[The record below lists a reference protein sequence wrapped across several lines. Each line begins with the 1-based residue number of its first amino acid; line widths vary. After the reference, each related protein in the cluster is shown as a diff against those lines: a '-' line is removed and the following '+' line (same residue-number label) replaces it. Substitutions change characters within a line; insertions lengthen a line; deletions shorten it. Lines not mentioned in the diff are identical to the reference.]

1 MFIFKCTQQGLQK
14 KLLRWIVADDQPFVA
29 IEKEEFCE
37 IIKYLWSDAN
47 IPIADTLQNDL
58 NSNFTKVKTQVQETL
73 QVSNLI

>member
-1 MFIFKCTQQGLQK
+1 LFIFKCTQQELQK

-47 IPIADTLQNDL
+47 IPIADTLQNNL

>member
-1 MFIFKCTQQGLQK
+1 MFIFKCTQQELRK
-14 KLLRWIVADDQPFVA
+14 KLLCWIVADDQPFVA

-47 IPIADTLQNDL
+47 IPIADTLRNDL

>member
-1 MFIFKCTQQGLQK
+1 MFIFKCTQQGLRK
-14 KLLRWIVADDQPFVA
+14 KLLHWIVADDQPFVA

-37 IIKYLWSDAN
+37 IIKYLWPDAN

-58 NSNFTKVKTQVQETL
+58 NSNFTKVKTQVQEIL